1 MLEKFKR
8 KSKKSKNKKNGFIDL
23 VLNGKNVE
31 TNEVI
36 LDRKCKIITRE
47 NDENKSEGCLRMIRE
62 IEQIER
68 NSPGKLGFKKKLLDQ
83 GPILCG
89 QWYQLLWTWDD
100 SAHGFQSQGGLIHR
114 FLCSF
119 VTCAQ

>member
-47 NDENKSEGCLRMIRE
+47 NDENKSKGCLRMIRE

-68 NSPGKLGFKKKLLDQ
+68 NSPGKLGFKKKIVR
-83 GPILCG
+83 PRSHFVRAM
-89 QWYQLLWTWDD
+89 LWTWDD